1 MRKNLF
7 GKSQPLWLN
16 GEKSFVDQ
24 PRGEAQLRQISAEAQ
39 KRQCLPLSPL
49 PSRINL
55 GSAARTKTPTIFCV
69 SSSPK
74 ASISARSLRHSS
86 IPLSISSTTVRA
98 SASGGSLLP
107 KFLLHL
113 IDNLPARAEG
123 TGVCAISN
131 SVDIKP
137 SAFELGVTRCTPLFL
152 SSANGRCLPFGRS
165 YFLFFRKESNQ
176 RKAI

>member
-1 MRKNLF
+1 MLTIITIAEPHKPW
-7 GKSQPLWLN
+7 Q
-16 GEKSFVDQ
+16 
-24 PRGEAQLRQISAEAQ
+24 RGTNENTNDILR
-39 KRQCLPLSPL
+39 
-49 PSRINL
+49 
-55 GSAARTKTPTIFCV
+55 FFF
-69 SSSPK
+69 PK
-74 ASISARSLRHSS
+74 ASISAQSLRHSS

-98 SASGGSLLP
+98 SASGGSPLP

-113 IDNLPARAEG
+113 LDNLPARAEG

-137 SAFELGVTRCTPLFL
+137 SAFELGVTRCIPLLL
-152 SSANGRCLPFGRS
+152 SPANGRCLPFGRS